1 MIDPKMCLLFS
12 LYLILDQLSPSAP
25 IILADTEIKIIVR
38 SRSEINKLKFSMD
51 KNTIPRK
58 MIIQTKKN
66 WEYLDIWLG
75 SHL

>member
-1 MIDPKMCLLFS
+1 MCLLFS

-58 MIIQTKKN
+58 MIIQTKKTGN
-66 WEYLDIWLG
+66 IWISG
-75 SHL
+75 

>member
-58 MIIQTKKN
+58 MIIQTKKTGN
-66 WEYLDIWLG
+66 IWISG
-75 SHL
+75 